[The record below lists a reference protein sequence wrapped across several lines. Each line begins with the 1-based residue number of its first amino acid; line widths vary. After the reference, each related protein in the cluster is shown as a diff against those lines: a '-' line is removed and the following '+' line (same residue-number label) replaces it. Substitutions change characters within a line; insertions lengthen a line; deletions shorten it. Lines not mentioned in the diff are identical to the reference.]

1 MISKIE
7 LNDIPGRKAAIN
19 NLVSAEVTQF
29 HESDWP
35 ACEVDTKH
43 YKNIH
48 SATAAYREAIKRLK
62 IGVVAI
68 ERGGRLFL
76 IRANT

>member
-7 LNDIPGRKAAIN
+7 VNDIPGRKASFN
-19 NLVSAEVTQF
+19 NMVSAEVLQF
-29 HESDWP
+29 HKSDWP

-48 SATAAYREAIKRLK
+48 SATAAYREAIKTLK
-62 IGVVAI
+62 VGVVAI
-68 ERGGRLFL
+68 ERSGRLFL
-76 IRANT
+76 IRGNE